1 MSESELQNLIAAPEP
16 PADEPAPVKADLA
29 PDQALELIRAGK
41 AVENARVKRLKLRG
55 VFEQPVR
62 FRNCVLV
69 QCEFDGAT
77 FRQDVAFIACTL
89 DRPTFTEAEYVR
101 EEPRPRPLDRQQG
114 GRSPG

>member
-16 PADEPAPVKADLA
+16 PADEPAPAKADLA

-55 VFEQPVR
+55 DFDQPVR

-77 FRQDVAFIACTL
+77 FRQDAAFVGCTL
-89 DRPTFTEAEYVR
+89 DRPAF
-101 EEPRPRPLDRQQG
+101 P
-114 GRSPG
+114 